1 MEVLGGIPIKQQFL
15 FFLFPQPLVTTT
27 LLLNL
32 TALYTSYRWKWR
44 LLSHIRP
51 FATAWTIQSLYSQGQ
66 NTGVGSLSLLQ
77 QIFPTQGLNRGLL
90 HCRQILYQLSHQGR
104 PRILEWVAYPF
115 FRGISWP
122 RNQTGS
128 PALLVDS
135 LPAQLPGKPWD
146 HTLSVKPNFS
156 THSLG
161 HYFVPYHSAVCT
173 ISPLELLVTWE
184 PMLYDAC
191 PWCEGCFK

>member
-32 TALYTSYRWKWR
+32 TALYTSYRWKWK

-77 QIFPTQGLNRGLL
+77 GSSQPKDWTQVSLIAGGSFTSWATVKPKNTGVSSLSLLQQIFPTQGLNPGLL
-90 HCRQILYQLSHQGR
+90 HCRWILYQLSHS
-104 PRILEWVAYPF
+104 E
-115 FRGISWP
+115 
-122 RNQTGS
+122 
-128 PALLVDS
+128 
-135 LPAQLPGKPWD
+135 AQEYW
-146 HTLSVKPNFS
+146 SR
-156 THSLG
+156 
-161 HYFVPYHSAVCT
+161 
-173 ISPLELLVTWE
+173 
-184 PMLYDAC
+184 
-191 PWCEGCFK
+191 